1 MYAEIG
7 HVRLKCLDAMAK
19 GVSSTGGE
27 GNTCLRE
34 GELLRM
40 TPQIQLCWCRD
51 RGQSGLS
58 PEPYSQDEAE
68 RVAAQLMDDAPPN
81 VPSNGKRRGSF
92 KGLFGF
98 KGEPMHL
105 CMPP

>member
-1 MYAEIG
+1 MYTKIG

-40 TPQIQLCWCRD
+40 TPQIQL
-51 RGQSGLS
+51 L
-58 PEPYSQDEAE
+58 
-68 RVAAQLMDDAPPN
+68 L
-81 VPSNGKRRGSF
+81 VP
-92 KGLFGF
+92 
-98 KGEPMHL
+98 
-105 CMPP
+105 